1 MKRRDSHRVKHDMTE
16 LTSFPPADTRSPA
29 VAESPDPQPS
39 RRARWQAPGRVN
51 LIGEHT
57 DYNAGFVLPFAL
69 EQTCTATALAVQRDT
84 LTLRSSARPEA
95 VELAPDELR
104 PESAGRIGWAAYPA
118 GVVWALRRRG
128 HTVPG
133 LAIEMD
139 SAVPTGSGL
148 SSSAALVCAVATA
161 LDDLL
166 ELGLSADELLAITRS
181 AENDF
186 VGAPTGGM
194 DQLAALRCE
203 QGHALFCDM
212 RTLTVQQVPF
222 DLDAHEL
229 AMLVVD
235 TRAEHRHSDGEYR
248 QRRAGCERAAAQLG
262 VPALRDIDPSGLDDA
277 LQRLPDG
284 ELRRYTRHV
293 VTENERVLRT
303 VELLRAG
310 RLAAIGPLLDES
322 HVSMRDDYRITIP
335 ELDVAA
341 DTLVAAGALGARM
354 TGGGFGGCVIALIE
368 RSRAA
373 DAAATV
379 EAAFAE
385 HGFRAPAH
393 FLARPSA
400 GARRA

>member
-1 MKRRDSHRVKHDMTE
+1 M
-16 LTSFPPADTRSPA
+16 
-29 VAESPDPQPS
+29 
-39 RRARWQAPGRVN
+39 
-51 LIGEHT
+51 
-57 DYNAGFVLPFAL
+57 
-69 EQTCTATALAVQRDT
+69 
-84 LTLRSSARPEA
+84 RSSARPEP
-95 VELAPDELR
+95 VEVAADELR

-128 HTVPG
+128 HSVPG
-133 LAIEMD
+133 LVLELD

-166 ELGLSADELLAITRS
+166 QLGLSADELLAITRS

-212 RTLTVQQVPF
+212 RTLTAQQVPF
-222 DLDAHEL
+222 DLDAHGL
-229 AMLVVD
+229 AVLVID

-248 QRRAGCERAAAQLG
+248 QRRAGCERAAELLG
-262 VPALRDIDPSGLDDA
+262 VTALRDIDPSGLDDA
-277 LQRLPDG
+277 LRRLPDD

-303 VELLRAG
+303 VELLSAG
-310 RLAAIGPLLDES
+310 QLRAIGPLLDES
-322 HVSMRDDYRITIP
+322 HASMRDDYRITIP

-341 DTLVAAGALGARM
+341 EALVAAGALGARM
-354 TGGGFGGCVIALIE
+354 TGGGFGGCVIALVE
-368 RSRAA
+368 QSRAA
-373 DAAATV
+373 DAAVVV
-379 EAAFAE
+379 EAQFAR

>member
-1 MKRRDSHRVKHDMTE
+1 MV
-16 LTSFPPADTRSPA
+16 
-29 VAESPDPQPS
+29 ESPDPPSS

-69 EQTCTATALAVQRDT
+69 EQTCTATALPVQRDT
-84 LTLRSSARPEA
+84 LTMRSSARPEP
-95 VELAPDELR
+95 VEVAADELR

-128 HTVPG
+128 HSVPG
-133 LAIEMD
+133 LVLELD

-166 ELGLSADELLAITRS
+166 QLGLSADELLAITRS

-222 DLDAHEL
+222 DLDAHGL
-229 AMLVVD
+229 AVLVID

-248 QRRAGCERAAAQLG
+248 QRRAGCERAAELLG
-262 VPALRDIDPSGLDDA
+262 VTALRDIDPSGLDDA
-277 LQRLPDG
+277 LRRLPDD

-303 VELLRAG
+303 VELLSAG
-310 RLAAIGPLLDES
+310 QLMAIGPLLDES
-322 HVSMRDDYRITIP
+322 HASMRDDYRITIP

-341 DTLVAAGALGARM
+341 EALVAAGALGARM
-354 TGGGFGGCVIALIE
+354 TGGGFGGCVIALVE
-368 RSRAA
+368 QSRAA
-373 DAAATV
+373 DAAVVV
-379 EAAFAE
+379 EAQFAR

-393 FLARPSA
+393 FVARPSA